1 MFAFAYL
8 VSTLLVR
15 LIDDTFCFPLLKAC
29 DSLVGGA
36 LGLLRGYVL
45 MMLLATMVPLVL
57 NMLQIQLIH
66 DLVDGS
72 AFLKHFYPET
82 GSSAGSGRS
91 CKKRKTER
99 KRAEAAWGSRIGKKS
114 CAVVR
119 EERKSLCFRVRQDGT
134 VEIRAPRLCPDFLI
148 ELFLRRNRE
157 RIARQRNEGAG
168 ARGGA
173 VCDRAARGQ
182 GRCRCCPRRRRAEGR
197 GWKGLRLSAGGHAG
211 GADRAA
217 TGIYKEQ
224 AHAYLPL
231 RAEEWAAHFGIEI
244 RGVKITSARKRWG
257 SCSSRGGLNFSWRLM
272 MAPPEAIDAVIIHEL
287 MHRIEFNHSRPS
299 ARWKKKN
306 VPNYEA
312 CQRQLRGDGAAFQRH
327 LERKKT
333 PSGRTCGR
341 RLA

>member
-182 GRCRCCPRRRRAEGR
+182 GD
-197 GWKGLRLSAGGHAG
+197 AGA
-211 GADRAA
+211 ARAA
-217 TGIYKEQ
+217 GERKGAAGKGCVYLPEGTREEQTALLQEFYKEQ

-299 ARWKKKN
+299 ARWK
-306 VPNYEA
+306 
-312 CQRQLRGDGAAFQRH
+312 R
-327 LERKKT
+327 
-333 PSGRTCGR
+333 RTCRITKPAKGSCAETAR
-341 RLA
+341 HFSDI